1 MNAENSSSSNTLDP
15 VLFWGCFIAL
25 VTCAFG
31 FIVRT
36 QVIGDW
42 QTELNLS
49 NTQVGELS
57 GVGFWPF
64 AFSIIIFS
72 LFIDK
77 VGYKPVAI
85 FGLICHA
92 LSTVILIT
100 AKSYEMLY
108 LGTFIFALSN
118 GTVEAYINPVVAA
131 AKSKEK
137 GKWLSILH
145 AGWPGGSALAGII
158 AIMMSDVSWQTRVAI
173 TFIPTIIYGIMLFP
187 KKFPISERVAA
198 GVSHKEMLRDFGG
211 IGFFI
216 ATYLVA
222 LQVLNGIFQMDNAF
236 LWSLLP
242 AILVGVAMTAVLGGA
257 GHPVGILLM
266 IIMLPLATTEL
277 GIDSWVT
284 PLMGPAMQDLG
295 IENAGWLL
303 VYTMVI
309 MTVLRFMAGPIL
321 VLFKDNPFN
330 LLAFSSA
337 LAIVGLFALSSA
349 TGMMILVAATLY
361 GVGKTFFWPM
371 MLAAGNE
378 QCPKGGAMTLNSI
391 GGVGMLG
398 LSVGMVFLG
407 AIQDD
412 KISADLGVYDE
423 ANQSNLIENYTIEKE
438 GLFGTYRSIDQE
450 KLNSANEAD
459 KKTIDDVTA
468 QAKKSAL
475 KTSTVFPVI
484 MLISYLI
491 FIFYYKASGGYK
503 PIELNTV
510 DISNK

>member
-1 MNAENSSSSNTLDP
+1 MNTQNNSSGNDLDP

-36 QVIGDW
+36 QVMGDW

-49 NTQVGELS
+49 NTQVGELG

-85 FGLICHA
+85 FGWICHA
-92 LSTVILIT
+92 VSTIILIT

-145 AGWPGGSALAGII
+145 AGWPGGSALAGVI

-198 GVSHKEMLRDFGG
+198 GVSHKDMLRDFGG

-222 LQVLNGIFQMDNAF
+222 LQVLNGIFQIENAF

-242 AILVGVAMTAVLGGA
+242 SILVGAAMTVVLGGA

-295 IENAGWLL
+295 IQNAGWLL

-321 VLFKDNPFN
+321 ALFKDNPFN
-330 LLAFSSA
+330 LLAFSAA

-378 QCPKGGAMTLNSI
+378 QCPKGGAMTLNTI

-412 KISADLGVYDE
+412 KISADLGAYDK
-423 ANQSNLIENYTIEKE
+423 ANQSNLIESYTIQKE

-468 QAKKSAL
+468 QAKKAAL
-475 KTSTVFPVI
+475 KTSTVFPII
-484 MLISYLI
+484 MLIAYLI
-491 FIFYYKASGGYK
+491 FIFYYKSRGGYK
-503 PIELNTV
+503 PVELNTA
-510 DISNK
+510 DMQ